1 MTDPDVADARGLSPS
16 ATTGDTGREGFPFS
30 IPAHPP
36 LVDGV
41 SRQVVLDALDSLCR
55 AASTG

>member
-36 LVDGV
+36 LIDGV
-41 SRQVVLDALDSLCR
+41 PRHIVLAALEDLCQP
-55 AASTG
+55 ASTG